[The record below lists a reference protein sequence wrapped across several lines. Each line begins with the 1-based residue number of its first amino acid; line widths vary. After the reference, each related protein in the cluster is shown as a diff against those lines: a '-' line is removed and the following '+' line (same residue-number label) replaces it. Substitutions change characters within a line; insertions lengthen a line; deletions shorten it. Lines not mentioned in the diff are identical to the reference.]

1 MPRPGPLG
9 AWPPRF
15 SVSKG
20 ATCRCGEPH
29 VALPF
34 ISTPTCATRAPCRHI
49 EQADNG
55 SSVPYC
61 TNLLLKPSQGLATC
75 ALCGSFS
82 TPECMHTKV
91 GKPASRFRMA
101 RLFLVCSLLAVAH
114 CFHEVGGCTGPL
126 ARPSSP
132 RPQRQP
138 RRSVAPVPQTPRA
151 PRCPSQMHLSVMLM
165 DRAHREPPII

>member
-9 AWPPRF
+9 FPARKAPRA
-15 SVSKG
+15 G
-20 ATCRCGEPH
+20 AANLTWR
-29 VALPF
+29 LPL

>member
-1 MPRPGPLG
+1 MPPARAGPAARRALL
-9 AWPPRF
+9 AW
-15 SVSKG
+15 
-20 ATCRCGEPH
+20 A
-29 VALPF
+29 
-34 ISTPTCATRAPCRHI
+34 RAQLFFFGWFC
-49 EQADNG
+49 
-55 SSVPYC
+55 
-61 TNLLLKPSQGLATC
+61 
-75 ALCGSFS
+75 

-138 RRSVAPVPQTPRA
+138 RRSVAPVPHTPRSRVVLA
-151 PRCPSQMHLSVMLM
+151 A
-165 DRAHREPPII
+165 DRA